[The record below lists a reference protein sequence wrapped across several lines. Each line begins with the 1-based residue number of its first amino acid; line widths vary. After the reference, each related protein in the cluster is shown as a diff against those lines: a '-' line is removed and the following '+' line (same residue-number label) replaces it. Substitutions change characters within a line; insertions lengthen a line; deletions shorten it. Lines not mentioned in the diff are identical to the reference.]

1 MLTTDK
7 DKYLELFYKFPPR
20 MIRSEEDFEATQ
32 AVVNNLL
39 DKPSLSAEEREY
51 LNVLG
56 ALIYEYEE
64 TLEPIP
70 DIYGVELLKFL
81 LEEHNLRQKDIV
93 PIFKTESIVSEILNG
108 KRELTVRHIQELAEF
123 FRISPEMFFPVRKG

>member
-1 MLTTDK
+1 MFVTE
-7 DKYLELFYKFPPR
+7 KYLELIHQFPPR
-20 MIRSEEDFEATQ
+20 PIHNDEELEAVQ
-32 AVVNNLL
+32 KIVNRLL
-39 DKPSLSAEEREY
+39 DKRNLTIEESEY
-51 LNVLG
+51 LDLLG
-56 ALIYEYEE
+56 TIIYEYEE

-81 LEEHNLRQKDIV
+81 LEEHNLRQKDLV

-123 FRISPEMFFPVRKG
+123 FKISPEMFFPVTKG

>member
-1 MLTTDK
+1 MLITDK
-7 DKYLELFYKFPPR
+7 DKYIELLRQFPPQL
-20 MIRSEEDFEATQ
+20 IRSEEDFDATQ
-32 AVVNNLL
+32 AVVNRLL
-39 DKPSLSAEEREY
+39 DKPSLTDEEREY

-81 LEEHNLRQKDIV
+81 LEEHNLRQKDLV

-108 KRELTVRHIQELAEF
+108 KRELTVRHIEELADF
-123 FRISPEMFFPVRKG
+123 FKISPEMFFPVTKG